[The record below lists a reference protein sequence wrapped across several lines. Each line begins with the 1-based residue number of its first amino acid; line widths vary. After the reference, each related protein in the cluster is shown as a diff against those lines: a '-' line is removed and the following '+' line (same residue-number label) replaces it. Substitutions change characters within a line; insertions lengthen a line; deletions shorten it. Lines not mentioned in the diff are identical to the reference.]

1 MNNGQGRVPQERNS
15 EPKRKKRTQSA
26 LCQTKPLP
34 SKGGKSRVNSSR
46 PKDRKREISLHFQK
60 GKQKVAKKV
69 EETAGMFSTVQ
80 QPATTETGNKH
91 HFTTVGDL
99 KECAQ

>member
-1 MNNGQGRVPQERNS
+1 MNNGQARVPQERNS

-46 PKDRKREISLHFQK
+46 PKDRKREISLRFEKSKQ
-60 GKQKVAKKV
+60 QKVAKKV
-69 EETAGMFSTVQ
+69 EERAGIFSTVQ
-80 QPATTETGNKH
+80 
-91 HFTTVGDL
+91 
-99 KECAQ
+99 